1 MKRLMQGILLF
12 TLLLLVPCLTLSA
25 QANSIALIEYIEG
38 DPFEVAIQTASGEKE
53 EAYIGQVLA
62 LGSTVRTGSA
72 NVEIRLDPNGTIF
85 NLGENTVFV
94 INAIQG
100 KQESEE
106 TSLSLFSG
114 RLRTVAARL
123 GRDNRYVVNT
133 PTSVCGIR
141 GTEILNTVLENENSI
156 LCKSGLVDVVS
167 ISNPANRT
175 QISANMRVDT
185 GAALFSPVSLPAQ
198 EINAAFDALPFRK
211 LNPLN
216 VPGQIQPT
224 PEQGEESEK
233 TALESESLEESP
245 EPAPPAPADLPVEKQ
260 VPPAKEPTKLEQW
273 FSDHMN
279 LTVGSLTI
287 NGETWAQATAQPV
300 IISDKIRLGLYLPI
314 VYQENFLDS
323 RDWYQPEGNNEWSFG
338 RDQSGM
344 KDIFFDINRDLWL
357 KVNFFEYGDQKWDP
371 FYLKVG
377 NLETMSLGHGSLVWN
392 YSNNTSFPAV
402 RMAGINAAVTL
413 GGLQLEALVDHTPS
427 PSLMGGRVQ
436 IGKGKPFSPGAAAVV
451 DMSPAAEADN
461 PESLGNPYLVG
472 GTLDL
477 EFFSFSTTLLKLFS
491 YGDISSVI
499 PLYRNQPEETSFNT
513 SDPFK
518 LIWDGEEL
526 SNFGVK
532 AGISGKVALL
542 DFILDL
548 RYEDG
553 LFRHNLFDNLYQR
566 NRLIRLV
573 QMNHYLENPENT
585 DSSLGVFGEGG
596 FRLFQEKIRLSASY
610 LWPWELEGKELT
622 LSDDDYFRLALEISR
637 GTIPFYNLSGSIS
650 YEKARFA
657 PSLREGNFVWMS
669 ENSLLTGE
677 VVLPIA
683 PTLDLAVIVSS
694 SAIYDDQGD
703 LVMEEDGI
711 TPEIVPVFTIE
722 TRIHF

>member
-1 MKRLMQGILLF
+1 MKRKLQGILLYA
-12 TLLLLVPCLTLSA
+12 LLPVLFLTA
-25 QANSIALIEYIEG
+25 QEGSIAIIEYIEG
-38 DPFEVAIQTASGEKE
+38 DPFEVIIQTPSGEEE
-53 EAYIGQVLA
+53 EAYIGGELA

-72 NVEIRLDPNGTIF
+72 NVEIRLAPNGTIF

-100 KQESEE
+100 RQESEE

-114 RLRTVAARL
+114 RLRTVASRL

-141 GTEILNTVLENENSI
+141 GTEILNTVLDNENSI
-156 LCKSGLVDVVS
+156 LCKSGLVDV
-167 ISNPANRT
+167 ISLADPANRT

-185 GAALFSPVSLPAQ
+185 GAALFTPVILTAG
-198 EINAAFDALPFRK
+198 EVNAAFDALPFRK
-211 LNPLN
+211 LNPRD
-216 VPGQIQPT
+216 VPGQAMENPPAGAE
-224 PEQGEESEK
+224 PEETASESEPVEVSP
-233 TALESESLEESP
+233 ESAPPVP
-245 EPAPPAPADLPVEKQ
+245 EPAETGEEETAASDRAPS
-260 VPPAKEPTKLEQW
+260 KLEQW

-287 NGETWAQATAQPV
+287 NGETWAQAVAQPV
-300 IISDKIRLGLYLPI
+300 FLTGKVRLGLYLPI

-323 RDWYQPEGNNEWSFG
+323 SDWYQPEGNNEWSFG
-338 RDQSGM
+338 GDQSGM
-344 KDIFFDINRDLWL
+344 QDIFFDINRDLWL
-357 KVNFFEYGDQKWDP
+357 KVRFFEYGDQGWDP

-377 NLETMSLGHGSLVWN
+377 NLETITLGHGSLVRN

-402 RMAGINAAVTL
+402 RMAGINGGVTW
-413 GGLQLEALVDHTPS
+413 GGLQLEALVDHAPS

-436 IGKGKPFSPGAAAVV
+436 IRKGKLFSPGAAAVV
-451 DMSPAAEADN
+451 DLVPASDADD
-461 PESLGNPYLVG
+461 PESLGDPYLVG
-472 GTLDL
+472 GSLDL
-477 EFFSFSTTLLKLFS
+477 EFFSFNTALLKLKT

-499 PLYRNQPEETSFNT
+499 PLYRNQPVGTAFNT

-532 AGISGKVALL
+532 TGMAGQVTML

-553 LFRHNLFDNLYQR
+553 LYRHNLFDNLYQR
-566 NRLIRLV
+566 NRLSYLV
-573 QMNHYLENPENT
+573 QMNQYLESPENT
-585 DSSLGVFGEGG
+585 DASLGVFGEAG
-596 FRLFQEKIRLSASY
+596 FRLFQEKIRISAGY
-610 LWPWELEGKELT
+610 LWPWELDGKEVSI
-622 LSDDDYFRLALEISR
+622 SDEDYFRLALEISR
-637 GTIPFYNLSGSIS
+637 GMIPFYNLSGSIS
-650 YEKARFA
+650 YERARFY
-657 PSLREGNFVWMS
+657 PSLRDGDFIWMN
-669 ENSLLTGE
+669 EDSLLTGE
-677 VVLPIA
+677 VVLPVA

-694 SAIYDDQGD
+694 STIYDDQGD
-703 LVMEEDGI
+703 LVMKDDGI